1 MDENLGK
8 FIDNFARLVELAQS
22 GQHRV
27 RAGTQL
33 LTTLTD
39 HLGTPAESLSV
50 VVEEIPPHRFVDA
63 DILMAE
69 LAGADADFRLVGIG
83 GGDQRHHQSLS
94 DMLQQSQF
102 FPQFPLSQPDYTN
115 LSSGRRWRSGCGSSG
130 TEAGRSPCCSG
141 TPTPG
146 TDGNPRP
153 LKSWQ
158 ATPRT
163 PQASC
168 PSSAGR
174 CSTAVS

>member
-27 RAGTQL
+27 RTGTQL

-63 DILMAE
+63 DILLAE
-69 LAGADADFRLVGIG
+69 LAGADEDFRLVGIG

-94 DMLQQSQF
+94 
-102 FPQFPLSQPDYTN
+102 QPAVRT
-115 LSSGRRWRSGCGSSG
+115 
-130 TEAGRSPCCSG
+130 AGRLPRSPG
-141 TPTPG
+141 G
-146 TDGNPRP
+146 
-153 LKSWQ
+153 
-158 ATPRT
+158 
-163 PQASC
+163 
-168 PSSAGR
+168 
-174 CSTAVS
+174 